1 MDTLRDVPS
10 IETVPNVSGKRVL
23 VRCGF
28 NVPLKDKKVID
39 TYRIEQVLPTINM
52 LRKRGAQV
60 LLIAH
65 IGRDPIATL
74 EPVADYLETQFP
86 ITFLDSFAS
95 EETKTYLEHMNDG
108 DVALFENLRQDP
120 RETQND
126 DGFAR
131 ELASLADIYVNES
144 FTVSHREHA
153 SIVGVPKYLPSYA
166 GIHFRKEVQHLSQV
180 LDPESPFVLILGGA
194 KFKTKWPLIDKFVDI
209 AEHVVILGA
218 LANDVFNAQGREVGV
233 SLLSDETPVAFKELL
248 DTGKIHVPVDVV
260 VRRGG
265 EILTTTPDK
274 VLRNDYIGDTG
285 DRTVVELAPILK
297 EAKTILWNGPLGN
310 YEDGFKDGTLALARA
325 IADTNAV
332 SVVGGGDTLAA
343 IQELDLHSSFGFIS
357 TGGGAMLQFLSDE
370 DLPGIRALRE
380 SSL

>member
-1 MDTLRDVPS
+1 MDTLRDIPS

-28 NVPLKDKKVID
+28 NVPLKDKKVLD

-74 EPVADYLETQFP
+74 QPVADYLETQFP
-86 ITFLDSFAS
+86 ITFLDSPAS

-108 DVALFENLRQDP
+108 DVALFENLRQDS
-120 RETQND
+120 RETKND

-131 ELASLADIYVNES
+131 ELAGLADMYVNES
-144 FTVSHREHA
+144 FSVSHREHA

-194 KFKTKWPLIDKFVDI
+194 KFKTKWPLIDKFIDI
-209 AEHVVILGA
+209 AEHVVVLGA

-233 SLLSDETPVAFKELL
+233 SLLSDVPVAFKELL
-248 DTGKIHVPVDVV
+248 ETGKIHVPIDVV

-265 EILTTTPDK
+265 EILTTTPDT

-285 DRTVVELAPILK
+285 EKTIKELTPILK

-310 YEDGFKDGTLALARA
+310 YEEGFKDGTLALARA
-325 IADTNAV
+325 IADTDAV
-332 SVVGGGDTLAA
+332 SIVGGGDTLAA
-343 IQELDLHSSFGFIS
+343 IQELDLHNSFGFIS
-357 TGGGAMLQFLSDE
+357 TGGGAMLQFLSEE

-380 SSL
+380 SGA